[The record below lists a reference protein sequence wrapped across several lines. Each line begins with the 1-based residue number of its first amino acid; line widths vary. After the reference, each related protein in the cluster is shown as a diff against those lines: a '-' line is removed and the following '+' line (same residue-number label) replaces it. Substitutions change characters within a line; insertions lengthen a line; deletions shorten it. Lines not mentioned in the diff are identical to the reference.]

1 MNPQDSE
8 IFVPWP
14 HEQIIRRG
22 ALASIQLLLD
32 EGTDPWGF
40 DPKESEALEAAR
52 QRKEEEDNA
61 KREEERLEKVRAE
74 EERQRDM
81 QRRMSVS
88 GSLGGERREEVQKP
102 KQFRLDSLD
111 DDDDDD

>member
-22 ALASIQLLLD
+22 ALASIQFLLD
-32 EGTDPWGF
+32 QDIDPWEF

-61 KREEERLEKVRAE
+61 KREEEKARVEDETRRE
-74 EERQRDM
+74 ME
-81 QRRMSVS
+81 RRMSVS
-88 GSLGGERREEVQKP
+88 GGLGGERRPEEPKP
-102 KQFRLDSLD
+102 KQFTLDSLD
-111 DDDDDD
+111 DDDDD